1 MGPAHGIYPRPV
13 CRAGRRRRARRIAR
27 NGVRVFQFADGP
39 CDARGERH
47 RRGAVGCLR
56 PGRHIL
62 RRVRVRA
69 GRALRSAQHERG
81 NQQRCREMSRRGN
94 AFAITGNSR
103 ESARTRIA
111 ESTTYEARG
120 QCGEWGLA
128 NISAVS
134 RIHRRRVRF
143 QRAVR
148 PASTSR
154 RIEPV
159 SGQAVQVRTLPAH
172 FFSARIAAV
181 QGEPSGSPFMRVLL
195 LAIVFISLAAP
206 TRAADDV
213 AAAQGVIR
221 SQVEAFSRDDAA
233 AAYSHAA
240 PAIQEIFPQADIFM
254 SMVRNGYAPVYRH
267 KSFDF
272 GETRVSDGTI
282 AQRVHIVDA
291 AGIPW
296 EALNTLE
303 LRPDGSVKITGC
315 VLLRAGQA
323 A

>member
-1 MGPAHGIYPRPV
+1 
-13 CRAGRRRRARRIAR
+13 
-27 NGVRVFQFADGP
+27 
-39 CDARGERH
+39 
-47 RRGAVGCLR
+47 
-56 PGRHIL
+56 
-62 RRVRVRA
+62 
-69 GRALRSAQHERG
+69 
-81 NQQRCREMSRRGN
+81 
-94 AFAITGNSR
+94 
-103 ESARTRIA
+103 
-111 ESTTYEARG
+111 
-120 QCGEWGLA
+120 
-128 NISAVS
+128 
-134 RIHRRRVRF
+134 
-143 QRAVR
+143 
-148 PASTSR
+148 
-154 RIEPV
+154 
-159 SGQAVQVRTLPAH
+159 
-172 FFSARIAAV
+172 
-181 QGEPSGSPFMRVLL
+181 MRVLL

-206 TRAADDV
+206 ARAVDDV

-291 AGIPW
+291 DGIPW
-296 EALNTLE
+296 EALYTLE
-303 LRPDGSVKITGC
+303 LQPDGSVKITGW